1 MGLTGDFSMK
11 IKSMSSI
18 QYVICL
24 GAFLSNLSA
33 GMFNIALVDIAGE
46 FHQSL
51 PSAQWVI
58 MIYLLTIS
66 VCLPIMGCLGDM
78 KGKRMI
84 HNLGYFTFM
93 IGSLCCALSPNLT
106 ALIGFRIL
114 QGVGASMYQANN
126 MALVVSLFPPEKRGR
141 ALGTVSTF
149 VAAGALIGP
158 SLGGIIVQWFSWRF
172 NFWLLAAVTMG
183 AWLLAQR
190 LIPQDVSAKKATKL
204 DIPGSVFFAL
214 ALSGLVIG
222 LTMGPVW
229 GWGSLAVWLFF
240 LAAIVFSV
248 VFVLWSLS
256 PKWELPGRGE
266 PFIVIGVFSHP
277 YILFGV
283 LIAIVTYL
291 AAFTT
296 QIVLPVYLRNVMHI
310 EPALAGLIVMGYPA
324 SLIFSAPLSGRIS
337 DKFGS
342 IPIISCG
349 LTLMTAS
356 LATLSLL
363 SANTAVI
370 YILLFV
376 VIFGCSMGMITSPN
390 NSIVMSKASPK
401 NLGLISSMLALNR
414 NLGMMLGAVVGGIV
428 MSAAPNGNQAQNV
441 SIPVFLESFKLLF
454 SCLAVLILATLL
466 LFLLTLWWNEKK
478 RSVTP
483 RARRQRES
491 VV

>member
-1 MGLTGDFSMK
+1 MKLTGEFLMK
-11 IKSMSSI
+11 IKSMSTI

-51 PSAQWVI
+51 PSTQWVI

-66 VCLPIMGCLGDM
+66 VCLPLMGCLGDM
-78 KGKRMI
+78 KGKRVV

-93 IGSLCCALSPNLT
+93 ISSLCCALSPNLI
-106 ALIGFRIL
+106 ALISFRIL
-114 QGVGASMYQANN
+114 QGIGASMYQANN

-158 SLGGIIVQWFSWRF
+158 SLGGVIVQWFSWRV
-172 NFWLLAAVTMG
+172 NFWLLAVVAMG

-190 LIPQDVSAKKATKL
+190 LIPKDMPAKKVKL
-204 DIPGSVFFAL
+204 DIPGFVFFAL
-214 ALSGLVIG
+214 ALSDLVIG
-222 LTMGPVW
+222 LTIGPVW
-229 GWGSLAVWLFF
+229 GWGSLTVWLFF
-240 LAAIVFSV
+240 LIAVVFSV
-248 VFVLWSLS
+248 LFVLWTLS
-256 PKWELPGRGE
+256 PKWEMQGRE
-266 PFIVIGVFSHP
+266 PFIAIGVFNHP
-277 YILFGV
+277 YIIFGV

-310 EPALAGLIVMGYPA
+310 EPAFVGLIVMGYPA
-324 SLIFSAPLSGRIS
+324 SLIFSAPISGGIS

-342 IPIISCG
+342 IPIISFG
-349 LTLMTAS
+349 LIFMTAS

-363 SANTAVI
+363 SANTAVV

-390 NSIVMSKASPK
+390 NNIVMSKAPPK
-401 NLGLISSMLALNR
+401 NLGLVGSMIALNR

-428 MSAAPNGNQAQNV
+428 MSTTPKGNQAENV
-441 SIPVFLESFKLLF
+441 SIPFFVESFKMLF
-454 SCLAVLILATLL
+454 MCMAVLIFATLL
-466 LFLLTLWWNEKK
+466 LFLSTLWWNEKK
-478 RSVTP
+478 RSDSP
-483 RARRQRES
+483 RTRHERES